1 MAVNRWDPFTVLAR
15 LDTEFD
21 ELVRRA
27 WGPQGARSGS
37 AVTAGYVPACEVT
50 KDGTDVVIMLELPG
64 IDVEKDVDIEVAQGR
79 LTITGE
85 RQERRIQR
93 EGEDDQRGVLVRE
106 LRYGSFRREFALP
119 EHVKAE
125 DVDAGYDRGMLF
137 VRVRNVSKP
146 VEAPRKVTIRS
157 ASGQTAV
164 GAGETSG
171 EGQPEIKGSSKS

>member
-1 MAVNRWDPFTVLAR
+1 
-15 LDTEFD
+15 
-21 ELVRRA
+21 
-27 WGPQGARSGS
+27 
-37 AVTAGYVPACEVT
+37 VT

-137 VRVRNVSKP
+137 RPGPQRLQAGRGTAQGDDP
-146 VEAPRKVTIRS
+146 LRRRS
-157 ASGQTAV
+157 DRRRGR
-164 GAGETSG
+164 
-171 EGQPEIKGSSKS
+171 